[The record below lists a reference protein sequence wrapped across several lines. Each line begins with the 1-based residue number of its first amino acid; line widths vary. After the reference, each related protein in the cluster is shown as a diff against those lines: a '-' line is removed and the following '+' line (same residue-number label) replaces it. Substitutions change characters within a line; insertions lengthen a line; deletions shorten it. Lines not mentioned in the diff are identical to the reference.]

1 MKPALLVIDM
11 LHEFVRGRLKSP
23 RAEDIVFN
31 IRALINHAH
40 SCGVPVIH
48 LVDNH
53 LPIDHELK
61 IWGPH
66 AIKGSPEAKIID
78 ELMPVESDLVLF
90 KRSYSGFRDT
100 GLDILLRDLGVK
112 TLLLT
117 GIHTHICVLHTAWD
131 AFYYG
136 YDIYV
141 VKDAVAAF
149 SEEDHK
155 YALNYMEKTY
165 GAKLITTQEAVEL
178 MKASIVKNT
187 PPHAS

>member
-1 MKPALLVIDM
+1 M
-11 LHEFVRGRLKSP
+11 LYEFVRGRLKSP
-23 RAEDIVFN
+23 RAEDIVIN
-31 IRALINHAH
+31 IRNLIDHAH
-40 SCGVPVIH
+40 SYRVPVIH
-48 LVDNH
+48 LIDNH
-53 LPIDHELK
+53 LPTDHELK

-66 AIKGSPEAKIID
+66 AIKGSPEARIID
-78 ELMPVESDLVLF
+78 ELAPTENDLVLF

-100 GLDILLRDLGVK
+100 GLDVLLRDLGVK

-149 SEEDHK
+149 SDEDHK

-165 GAKLITTQEAVEL
+165 GAKLIITREAIEF
-178 MKASIVKNT
+178 MKAAATKTSY
-187 PPHAS
+187 P

>member
-11 LHEFVRGRLKSP
+11 LQEFVHGRLRSP
-23 RAEDIVFN
+23 CAEGIVSN
-31 IRALINHAH
+31 IKNLIDHAH
-40 SCGVPVIH
+40 SHGVPVIH

-53 LPIDHELK
+53 LPTDHELN

-78 ELMPVESDLVLF
+78 ELTPVESDLVLF

-100 GLDILLRDLGVK
+100 GLDALLRDLSVK
-112 TLLLT
+112 TLFLT

-149 SEEDHK
+149 NEEDHR

-165 GAKLITTQEAVEL
+165 GAKLITAQEAIEL
-178 MKASIVKNT
+178 IKAAATKTGS
-187 PPHAS
+187 P